1 MVEESDVPL
10 FLGLALWTWS
20 AEGASWHPLSIRRHT
35 YRVSAE
41 GHRKVGRRTDKY
53 QFHITVCRDSV
64 LTFGNNL
71 VEQREHSSMTPH
83 IVDVHEYDVMANPSE
98 GFVPKFVS
106 GIEVMG
112 KLVSRRD

>member
-1 MVEESDVPL
+1 
-10 FLGLALWTWS
+10 
-20 AEGASWHPLSIRRHT
+20 
-35 YRVSAE
+35 
-41 GHRKVGRRTDKY
+41 
-53 QFHITVCRDSV
+53 
-64 LTFGNNL
+64 
-71 VEQREHSSMTPH
+71 MTPH